1 MSPLLERRYLCYF
14 ALKGDSTWDLGA
26 TYIAISRLPW
36 LTALAAWPTSGTWT
50 RGAHFVAEA
59 GRCDLGPPPMGPNS
73 GEPPAEARHWQ
84 ASADRL
90 NGNDYHFQDV
100 R

>member
-1 MSPLLERRYLCYF
+1 MLLLAGRPRWPPVPVSRGRAAGLDTRPRDF
-14 ALKGDSTWDLGA
+14 SDGKFVALKGDSTWDLGA

-59 GRCDLGPPPMGPNS
+59 GRCDLGPPGGTS
-73 GEPPAEARHWQ
+73 DGQR
-84 ASADRL
+84 R
-90 NGNDYHFQDV
+90 
-100 R
+100 